1 MTLKR
6 EKLQRY
12 DDVAEIRDSV
22 VSLQNTESRI
32 AESQSSRERLVEEEN
47 EKKREKAAAYA
58 VLDKA
63 KKEYV
68 KYESSLHG
76 KRCSRKHTRCC
87 VK

>member
-1 MTLKR
+1 MTQKR

-58 VLDKA
+58 VLDEA

-68 KYESSLHG
+68 KYESSLQQQEPLFKKAHEM
-76 KRCSRKHTRCC
+76 
-87 VK
+87 